1 MKQTGT
7 GKVDARRATPT
18 VKQLSASDPEELAE
32 STPEM
37 DGEFVQLSAG
47 PFVGDLLRVDFEDV
61 TLHRTHTGPETTSTQ
76 ALDPSVL
83 IIMSPL
89 AWRGELSW
97 FGEEVDRLDLF
108 IPSGELVRRSR
119 ELTGVC
125 IGLDRRTIEATV
137 AALLGVDDATLPAG
151 WVRDPK
157 IWAPLSKAMVEIVE
171 AAARNPERFELP
183 SVRNAANHRLVASA
197 VSLLVDLCRQDRP
210 TEPPPA
216 GKARIVLRATERF
229 DAAGEDRV
237 SLANIA
243 HYAGVSARSL
253 NYAFQ
258 SVHGMSPMQY
268 FKKRRLGRARSRLHH
283 AAPERGAVKRVALEA
298 GLSELGRFAAEYR
311 ALFGELPSVTLERS

>member
-1 MKQTGT
+1 MKQNGT
-7 GKVDARRATPT
+7 GKPAARPAAPA
-18 VKQLSASDPEELAE
+18 VKQLSAFDPEQLVEN
-32 STPEM
+32 TPEM
-37 DGEFVQLSAG
+37 DGEFVQVSAG
-47 PFVGDLLRVDFEDV
+47 PFVGELLRVHFEDV

-97 FGEEVDRLDLF
+97 FGEEVDRPDLF

-125 IGLDRRTIEATV
+125 IGLDRRRIEATV
-137 AALLGVDDATLPAG
+137 AALRGVDDATLPPG

-157 IWAPLSKAMVEIVE
+157 SWAPLSKAMVEIVE

-183 SVRNAANHRLVASA
+183 SVRDAANHRLLASA
-197 VSLLVDLCRQDRP
+197 VSLLVDLCQRDRP

-216 GKARIVLRATERF
+216 GKARIVRRAAELF
-229 DAAGEDRV
+229 DATGEDRI
-237 SLANIA
+237 SLADIA
-243 HYAGVSARSL
+243 RYASVSARSL

-268 FKKRRLGRARSRLHH
+268 FKKRRLGRARSRLTA
-283 AAPERGAVKRVALEA
+283 AAPERGAVKRVALET
-298 GLSELGRFAAEYR
+298 GLPELGRFAAEYQ

>member
-253 NYAFQ
+253 NYAFR